1 MWTSEPLDRSRM
13 VARLRE
19 AATDGVDVVVIGAG
33 ITGAGAALDAVTR
46 GHRVL
51 LVDRDDIA
59 SGTSSKSSKL
69 VHGGL
74 RYLQQGETRL
84 VAEALRE
91 RRILM
96 RNAPHL
102 VEVLPFLLP
111 ILTRDGLFPRSIA
124 RALGGAMWMYDAVGG
139 WRIGRVHRRLRARA
153 AHRRCPTLD
162 PERLAGAY
170 LYFDAAADDARL
182 TLDVARTAADHG
194 AIVVNH
200 CPATRIALDA
210 TGHVTAV
217 TVDPGDGPITV
228 PTRCVVNAAGVW
240 ADRVDALVD
249 GCPTE
254 VLAPVRIRPA
264 RGVHITVP
272 WELIRNEIAVV
283 LPVRGDRRS
292 IFLVP
297 DLARPDGTF
306 DVTYVGT
313 TDTDHRDGVD
323 AVECTGDDVEYLL
336 RALNTNLDTT
346 VGPDDIIG
354 VWAGLRPLV
363 EDPAAPA
370 PDAPGEVGRTADLS
384 RRHRVDTSGAG
395 LVRVIGGKLTTYRAM
410 AADTVDAVDG
420 LLGVRRRCR
429 TRRLRLRPV
438 DPAVR
443 DAIAAA
449 DPSLTAPLATGTD
462 LTGVDVVTAVRHELA
477 VTLVDVMT
485 RRHRGHLLN
494 RPAAMAAA
502 PRAARLMA
510 TELGWDDDRTEAEIT
525 AYLAVCA
532 RETAAAR
539 GATR

>member
-1 MWTSEPLDRSRM
+1 MWIDEPLDRARM
-13 VARLRE
+13 VARLGE
-19 AATDGVDVVVIGAG
+19 AASVGVDVVVIGAG
-33 ITGAGAALDAVTR
+33 ITGAGVALDAVTR

-111 ILTRDGLFPRSIA
+111 ILTRDGLFPRRIA

-139 WRIGRVHRRLRARA
+139 WRIGRLHRRLRSRA

-182 TLDVARTAADHG
+182 TLDVARTAAAHG

-200 CPATRIALDA
+200 CPATQIAFDDA
-210 TGHVTAV
+210 GRVSTV
-217 TVDPGDGPITV
+217 TVDAGHGPITV

-240 ADRVDALVD
+240 AQRVDDLLD
-249 GCPTE
+249 GDPAE
-254 VLAPVRIRPA
+254 DLPSVRIRPA
-264 RGVHITVP
+264 RGVHVTVP
-272 WELIRNEIAVV
+272 WELVRNEIAVV
-283 LPVRGDRRS
+283 LPVPGDRRS
-292 IFLVP
+292 VFLVP
-297 DLARPDGTF
+297 DLPRDDGTF
-306 DVTYVGT
+306 EVTYVGT
-313 TDTDHRDGVD
+313 TDTDHPDGLD
-323 AVECTGDDVEYLL
+323 AVDCTADDVDYLL
-336 RALNTNLDTT
+336 RALNRNLATT
-346 VGPDDIIG
+346 IGPDDVIG

-363 EDPAAPA
+363 EDSGGASS
-370 PDAPGEVGRTADLS
+370 RTADLS
-384 RRHRVDTSGAG
+384 RRHRVDASRAG

-410 AADTVDAVDG
+410 AADTVDAVDT
-420 LLGVRRRCR
+420 LLGERRRCR
-429 TRRLRLRPV
+429 TRRLRIRPV
-438 DPAVR
+438 DPALR
-443 DAIAAA
+443 AAIVAA
-449 DPSLTAPLATGTD
+449 DPHLAEPVGPGTD
-462 LTGVDVVTAVRHELA
+462 LTGADVIIAARHEMA
-477 VTLVDVMT
+477 HTLVDVMT

-494 RPAAMAAA
+494 RPAALAASDHVA
-502 PRAARLMA
+502 VLMA
-510 TELGWDDDRTEAEIT
+510 NELGWDAERREHELA
-525 AYLAVCA
+525 AYRAVCA
-532 RETAAAR
+532 RETATTGGSHR
-539 GATR
+539 

>member
-1 MWTSEPLDRSRM
+1 MFTSEPLGRAQM
-13 VARLRE
+13 LARLRD
-19 AATDGVDVVVIGAG
+19 ATIDGVDVVVVGAG
-33 ITGAGAALDAVTR
+33 ITGAGVALDAVTR
-46 GHRVL
+46 GYRVL

-111 ILTRDGLFPRSIA
+111 ILTRDGLFPRRIA
-124 RALGGAMWMYDAVGG
+124 RALGGAMWMYDMVGG
-139 WRIGRVHRRLRARA
+139 WRIGRLHRRLRATA

-170 LYFDAAADDARL
+170 LYFDATADDARL
-182 TLDVARTAADHG
+182 TLDVARTAAANG
-194 AIVVNH
+194 AIVLNH
-200 CPATRIALDA
+200 CPVTRIDVDTDGRISSVVLD
-210 TGHVTAV
+210 T
-217 TVDPGDGPITV
+217 DDGPVVV

-240 ADRVDALVD
+240 AERVDGLVADTMAGAL
-249 GCPTE
+249 P
-254 VLAPVRIRPA
+254 AVRIRPA

-272 WELIRNEIAVV
+272 WELVRNEIAVV
-283 LPVRGDRRS
+283 LPVPGDRRS

-297 DLARPDGTF
+297 DGPRSDGGF

-313 TDTDHRDGVD
+313 TDTDHD
-323 AVECTGDDVEYLL
+323 AGIDSVECTPDDVAYLL
-336 RALNTNLDTT
+336 RALNINLDTV
-346 VGPDDIIG
+346 VGPEHVTG

-363 EDPAAPA
+363 ESGDGTGHGPAVA
-370 PDAPGEVGRTADLS
+370 GRTADLS
-384 RRHRVDTSGAG
+384 RRHRVDSSRSG

-420 LLGVRRRCR
+420 ILGGRRRCR
-429 TRRLRLRPV
+429 TRRLRIQPV
-438 DPAVR
+438 SPDVGAAPPPPDPGL
-443 DAIAAA
+443 A
-449 DPSLTAPLATGTD
+449 DPLAPGTD
-462 LTGVDVVTAVRHELA
+462 LCGADVIVAVRHELA
-477 VTLVDVMT
+477 GTLVDVMT

-494 RPAAMAAA
+494 RAAA
-502 PRAARLMA
+502 IAAAEGAAALLA
-510 TELGWDDDRTEAEIT
+510 AELGWDRHRTEDEIARYMALCDAE
-525 AYLAVCA
+525 
-532 RETAAAR
+532 AAAT
-539 GATR
+539 GGTTR

>member
-1 MWTSEPLDRSRM
+1 MWTTEPLDRSRM
-13 VARLRE
+13 VTRLRD

-33 ITGAGAALDAVTR
+33 ITGAGVALDAVTR

-51 LVDRDDIA
+51 LVDRDDLA

-69 VHGGL
+69 IHGGL

-139 WRIGRVHRRLRARA
+139 WRIGRVHRRLRARS

-162 PERLAGAY
+162 PDRLAGAY

-210 TGHVTAV
+210 TGHVAAV

-228 PTRCVVNAAGVW
+228 ATRCVVNAAGVW
-240 ADRVDALVD
+240 ADRVDELVD
-249 GCPTE
+249 GHPAE
-254 VLAPVRIRPA
+254 DLAPVRIRPA

-297 DLARPDGTF
+297 DQARSDGTF

-313 TDTDHRDGVD
+313 TDTDHPDGVD
-323 AVECTGDDVEYLL
+323 TVECTGDDVDYLL

-346 VGPDDIIG
+346 VGPDDVIG

-363 EDPAAPA
+363 EDPANPSSGT
-370 PDAPGEVGRTADLS
+370 PGEAGRTADLS
-384 RRHRVDTSGAG
+384 RRHRVDASAAG

-410 AADTVDAVDG
+410 AADTVDAVDR

-449 DPSLTAPLATGTD
+449 DPTLAAPLAAGTD
-462 LTGVDVVTAVRHELA
+462 LSGIDVVVAVRHELA

-485 RRHRGHLLN
+485 RRHRGHLLD
-494 RPAAMAAA
+494 RRAAMDAA

-510 TELGWDDDRTEAEIT
+510 TELGWDDDRTEAELT
-525 AYLAVCA
+525 AYLDVCA
-532 RETAAAR
+532 REAAAVR
-539 GATR
+539 GATP